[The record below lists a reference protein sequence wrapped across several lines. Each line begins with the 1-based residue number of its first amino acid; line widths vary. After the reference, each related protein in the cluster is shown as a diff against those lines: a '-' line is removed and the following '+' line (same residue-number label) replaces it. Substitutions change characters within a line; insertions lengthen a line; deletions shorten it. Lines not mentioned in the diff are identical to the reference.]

1 MKKTLKFLN
10 DNIEM
15 VLLCF
20 FGAICLVAVLLQII
34 ARLTKVSLPWTE
46 EVCRYSFIWIT
57 FIGMSFA
64 IKHKIN
70 ISFELISSRLKGKI
84 RIAYNI
90 AVDVLEIIMF
100 TIVLWL
106 SIRFV
111 ESSVGRLAPALNI
124 SKNIVNVSAPIGV
137 ALCIFRLVQDILE
150 NCRALKKTN
159 LEG

>member
-10 DNIEM
+10 DNLEM

-20 FGAICLVAVLLQII
+20 FGAICLIAVLLQIS
-34 ARLTKVSLPWTE
+34 ARVTKVSLPWTE

-70 ISFELISSRLKGKI
+70 ISFELISGRLHGKARTI
-84 RIAYNI
+84 YNI
-90 AVDVLEIIMF
+90 VVDLLEIVMF
-100 TIVLWL
+100 VIVFWL
-106 SIRFV
+106 SIQFV
-111 ESSVGRLAPALNI
+111 ESSAGRLAPALNI
-124 SKNIVNVSAPIGV
+124 SKNIVNISAPIGI

-150 NCRALKKTN
+150 NCRALKKTEQ
-159 LEG
+159 EG